1 MRRFLLS
8 LLVFSLVSFSA
19 LAQAPYDYKSL
30 TIDGSLVNPVTLTGT
45 SGSSISRFTANMS
58 WFPRDRPGQEV
69 LSLATDPQADVSE
82 ESIVFTLHDPPLGDH
97 SFDIGYEVRT
107 TADMTPVKDK
117 VSFPIKSLPSRY
129 EPYLQATETIDITPE
144 MRSLAAD
151 IAGDERDLFRV
162 LARLASWT
170 REHVEYNLST
180 TAVEASKPSSWVLEN
195 RQGVC
200 DEITNLFISFSRSLG
215 IPARFVS
222 GLAYT
227 DSPEFEDSWGAHGW
241 AEVYI
246 PGAGWVP
253 FDVTYGQ
260 LGWVDATHVVFHH
273 DVDSGKY
280 ASSYTWLGRNVDA
293 EVGGMRLEAAV
304 DSRGDLL
311 EPKLDI
317 SVEPLEDEVGFG
329 SYQLAIVEVENEADR
344 YVAETMRLAPVD
356 DLSFVDDQS
365 RVVAL
370 APGESRT
377 LYWRVRVSDELD
389 EGYVYSFPLIV
400 SSRLGSNAES
410 GFKVSPNARSLSE
423 SWVDRFAESLD
434 RTGSSPYASA
444 VSFAC
449 DSSSSRKPRT
459 GETVGFRCRL
469 DNQGESTLKDVEV
482 CFRDDCQVLRVRPG
496 EQGVASFESSFDKSS
511 VYALPFTA
519 SNDLIEKFSYVS
531 LEVVEQPEVAI
542 VNLSAPEAI
551 DFSGSGEVRFTV
563 ARVKGAV
570 PRDLRVS
577 LRGPRMA
584 QSWSFSSLQ
593 DEKVFSID
601 LAGDALSLEDESFD
615 VVVSYVDD
623 RGERLSVKE
632 SFDVALGE
640 ASWWQRFFLWVLDLF
655 GGS

>member
-1 MRRFLLS
+1 MRWFLLS
-8 LLVFSLVSFSA
+8 LLFLSLLIPAA

-30 TIDGSLVNPVTLTGT
+30 SIDGSLVNPVTITGS

-69 LSLATDPQADVSE
+69 LSLTTDPEADVSD
-82 ESIVFTLHDPPLGDH
+82 ESIIFSLHDPPLGDH
-97 SFDIGYEVRT
+97 SFDIDYTVRT
-107 TADMTPVKDK
+107 TADTTPVKDR
-117 VSFPIKSLPSRY
+117 VPFPITALPSRY
-129 EPYLQATETIDITPE
+129 EPYVQATDIIDITPE

-162 LARLASWT
+162 LTRLASWT
-170 REHVEYNLST
+170 RQHVEYNLST

-227 DSPEFEDSWGAHGW
+227 DSPEFENAWGAHGW

-246 PGAGWVP
+246 PGSGWVP

-260 LGWVDATHVVFHH
+260 LGWVDATHIVFQH

-280 ASSYTWLGRNVDA
+280 ASSYTWLGRDVDVD
-293 EVGGMRLEAAV
+293 VGGMRLDAAIG
-304 DSRGDLL
+304 SYGDPL

-329 SYQLAIVEVENEADR
+329 SYQLAIVTVENEADR
-344 YVAETMRLAPVD
+344 YVAETLRMARVD
-356 DLSFVDDQS
+356 DLSFVDEPS
-365 RVVAL
+365 KAVAL

-377 LYWRVRVSDELD
+377 LYWRVRVSDILD
-389 EGYVYSFPLIV
+389 EGFVYSFPLIV

-434 RTGSSPYASA
+434 KTGSSPYASA

-449 DSSSSRKPRT
+449 EALASRKPRT
-459 GETVGFRCRL
+459 GEDVGFRCRL
-469 DNQGESTLKDVEV
+469 DNQGESSLKDVEV
-482 CFRDDCQVLRVRPG
+482 CFRDDCENLDVGPG
-496 EQGVASFESSFDKSS
+496 EQGVASFESSFDESS

-519 SNDLIEKFSYVS
+519 SNDLFEKFSYVS
-531 LEVVEQPEVAI
+531 LEVVEKPVVDI
-542 VNLSAPEAI
+542 VNLSAPAEI
-551 DFSGSGEVRFTV
+551 DFDGSGKVRFTV

-570 PRDLRVS
+570 PRDVRVA

-584 QSWSFSSLQ
+584 KSWSFSSLPG
-593 DEKVFSID
+593 EKVFSID
-601 LAGDALSLEDESFD
+601 LAGDALSLKDESFE

-623 RGERLSVKE
+623 RGERLSVQE
-632 SFDVALGE
+632 PFRVAVGE
-640 ASWWQRFFLWVLDLF
+640 ASWWQRLFLRVLDLF